1 MRNYQERFKKKLGIR
16 AFYPGPQKGGNLNTG
31 PVAQKFFRAAATSA
45 EILGIPKELISIIWE
60 LLVAVNSSKFQD
72 VKQFEEKARQA
83 FYLWCQVF
91 DKPMSAN
98 LHLLIAH
105 SSLYLRWAQ
114 EDVGVPLGVLT
125 EGSIEV
131 ANKDVKAANKKFVS
145 RVSAMRVHRDIL
157 TRRSWECDPLLH
169 FEITQ
174 HQVRGQKGLALVLL
188 LVSNNHA
195 GDQEGKD

>member
-1 MRNYQERFKKKLGIR
+1 MLSTATLCLLYKL
-16 AFYPGPQKGGNLNTG
+16 Y
-31 PVAQKFFRAAATSA
+31 
-45 EILGIPKELISIIWE
+45 
-60 LLVAVNSSKFQD
+60 AVRLYSKD
-72 VKQFEEKARQA
+72 V
-83 FYLWCQVF
+83 
-91 DKPMSAN
+91 
-98 LHLLIAH
+98 
-105 SSLYLRWAQ
+105 
-114 EDVGVPLGVLT
+114 
-125 EGSIEV
+125 
-131 ANKDVKAANKKFVS
+131 KDVKAANKKFVS